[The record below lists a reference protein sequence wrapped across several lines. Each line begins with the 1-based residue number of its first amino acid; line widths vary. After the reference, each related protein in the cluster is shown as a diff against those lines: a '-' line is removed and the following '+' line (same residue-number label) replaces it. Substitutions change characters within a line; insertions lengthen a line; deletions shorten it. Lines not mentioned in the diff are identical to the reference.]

1 MLGYNLSRGFNV
13 TALLNVSLED
23 QGEDHV
29 SISCSKWTYDK
40 SQYTSTTVTEWNLV
54 CGSKWLRQ
62 LALSMLYTGFL
73 IGSLTFGAIS
83 DRYGRLVAIYSAL
96 FLQSIFGF
104 LSALS
109 PNFVV
114 FVMCQFVVGFSNPGV
129 VFTAYAY
136 VIEWTAPSKRAFIGN
151 MLAVAFA
158 IGHMTTALLAFLIRD
173 WRLLQAAIS
182 IPPAVLLILCPLRV
196 LPESPRWL
204 LSHGHVNEM
213 DVIIRRAALEN
224 ETFLPNS
231 YFYDLQSSKILS
243 LSKLKQ
249 HKRSNRKHGI
259 LDLCRWPKLRL
270 ATINIM
276 YGWLAITVAYYGL
289 SLLSTSLAGN
299 EYLNFFLSGLVEV
312 PAIVAPIYV
321 LNRWGRKK
329 PIAILF
335 IMCAVA
341 CFFYPI
347 PPKKFRYLVTPVM
360 MIGKF
365 SAAAAFWS
373 IAIYTSEIYPTVVRN
388 IGIGVSSAAGRI
400 GSMILP
406 YTFLLA
412 DIWGPLPYIIMG
424 FLVCTAGISLLFL
437 PETLHRNLPA
447 SIMEFEETN
456 WKTSE
461 VRKESITTWAT
472 NEKYLVEN
480 IVLKLDFDPD
490 SITSSV

>member
-1 MLGYNLSRGFNV
+1 MCNEGIHTRRDETRHRENSTFEDNEQRISPCTILYQTSSNVLGYNLSRGFNIS
-13 TALLNVSLED
+13 ALRNVSLED
-23 QGEDHV
+23 QAEDHV

-54 CGSKWLRQ
+54 CRSKWLRQ

-73 IGSLTFGAIS
+73 IGALSFGAIS

-96 FLQSIFGF
+96 FLQSVFGF

-114 FVMCQFVVGFSNPGV
+114 FLMCQFVVGCSNPGV
-129 VFTAYAY
+129 MLTGYAY

-158 IGHMTTALLAFLIRD
+158 IGHMTMALLAFFIRD
-173 WRLLQAAIS
+173 WRLLQAIIS
-182 IPPAVLLILCPLRV
+182 IPPAFLLILCPIRV

-213 DVIIRRAALEN
+213 DVIIRRAASEN
-224 ETFLPNS
+224 GTFLTNA
-231 YFYDLQSSKILS
+231 YFYAYLQSSKIS
-243 LSKLKQ
+243 SSSKLKQ
-249 HKRSNRKHGI
+249 HKQSHKKHSI

-276 YGWLAITVAYYGL
+276 YSWLAITVAYYGL

-312 PAIVAPIYV
+312 PAIVVPIYV

-335 IMCAVA
+335 IICAVA

-347 PPKKFRYLVTPVM
+347 PPKEFRFLVTPVM

-365 SAAAAFWS
+365 SAAAAYWS
-373 IAIYTSEIYPTVVRN
+373 ITLYTTEIFPTVMR
-388 IGIGVSSAAGRI
+388 
-400 GSMILP
+400 
-406 YTFLLA
+406 
-412 DIWGPLPYIIMG
+412 
-424 FLVCTAGISLLFL
+424 
-437 PETLHRNLPA
+437 
-447 SIMEFEETN
+447 
-456 WKTSE
+456 KTSE
-461 VRKESITTWAT
+461 TRKKSITTWAKS
-472 NEKYLVEN
+472 EKYLAEN